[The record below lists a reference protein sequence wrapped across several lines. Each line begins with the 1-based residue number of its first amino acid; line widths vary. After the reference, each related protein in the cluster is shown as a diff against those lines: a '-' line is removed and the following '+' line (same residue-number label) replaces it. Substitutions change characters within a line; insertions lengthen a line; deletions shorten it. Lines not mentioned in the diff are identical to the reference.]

1 MGDITL
7 EASPLRS
14 LRSGKWVKLIC
25 GASFQ
30 DLAAIR
36 NLVLVYSLAGVDCVD
51 VAADVAVITAA
62 REGLFV
68 AKALSQTLQTQNF
81 SNFNVPWLMISL
93 NDGEDPH
100 FRKAQFDP
108 DRCPSDCP
116 RPCEIICPAQAINA
130 NGVIDERCYGC
141 GRCLPVCPLGLIT
154 ARSQITTPSTIAP
167 LLELGM
173 IDAME
178 LHTQVGHESEFKHL
192 WKAIASWCNQLKIVA
207 ISCPEQSGVLDYLH
221 YLNDLIQPLPCP
233 LIWQTDGRP
242 MSGDIGKGTT
252 HAAIKLAQKVLASDL
267 SGYVQ
272 LAGGTNGHTV
282 SKLREIGL
290 LQKADNLLLN
300 GINPSFSVSG
310 IAYGSYARSLLLPIL
325 QEMENQN
332 LKKIAQNSLG
342 STHLENY
349 PDLFSPALSLA
360 DAVVSDLKR
369 TISNN

>member
-30 DLAAIR
+30 DLAVIR

-51 VAADVAVITAA
+51 VAADGAVITAA
-62 REGLFV
+62 REGIL
-68 AKALSQTLQTQNF
+68 AAQALSQSSLNQDLLEF
-81 SNFNVPWLMISL
+81 SPPWLMISL

-108 DRCPSDCP
+108 DRCPVDCP
-116 RPCEIICPAQAINA
+116 RPCEMICPAQAINYQ
-130 NGVIDERCYGC
+130 GVIDERCYGC

-154 ARSQITTPSTIAP
+154 ARSQIATPSTIEP
-167 LLELGM
+167 LVELGM
-173 IDAME
+173 IDAVE
-178 LHTQVGHESEFKHL
+178 LHTQVGHEADFKNL
-192 WKAIASWCNQLKIVA
+192 WKAIAGWCDGLKILA
-207 ISCPEQSGVLDYLH
+207 ISCPEQLGVLDYLH
-221 YLNDLIQPLPCP
+221 FLNDVIQPLPCP

-282 SKLREIGL
+282 SKLKEIGL
-290 LQKADNLLLN
+290 LQKSANLLSHGVN
-300 GINPSFSVSG
+300 SSFSISG

-325 QEMENQN
+325 EEMESQN
-332 LKKIAQNSLG
+332 LEKMGQNSLG

-349 PDLFSPALSLA
+349 PDLFSAALSLA
-360 DAVVSDLKR
+360 NAVVSDLKQ
-369 TISNN
+369 IIVKS